1 LTRGLLRLA
10 LLAVLLFAS
19 FTHLD
24 QGSCPEKLRHEGDLI
39 LEGDEILVI
48 SNCVLE
54 VTGGIYVRDNATLRL
69 ENVDVRFIDTNDE
82 LWHLFKAEENST
94 IILSKVRCRVEIQVY
109 DTAKLTAIDS
119 TLYRSWYC
127 TIHGYNH
134 TAGGVYAYQDSQMRL
149 DNCRIGYVTTR
160 RNAKAEITG
169 STVARAWPNGSEMTL
184 IDSTV
189 DIQWETIEGFNGS
202 LSLTEESLKDMD
214 PGSVLPGSKTT
225 FRNVHVNELWL
236 SLIESNIT
244 ITDSQLEYLFA
255 YNDTRLN
262 LENSVINGLYMYGE
276 SVEVSVER
284 STVEQVRS
292 AGLGSNF
299 MLKISRSRIGEIG
312 LEFCIVSLEVTEST
326 IESLNVDNFW
336 AQTSG
341 INVSDSI
348 IGTFKPGF
356 GETVPIHYRFSNV
369 TIRDSMDFKYGAFE
383 DSGGAVITGDI
394 RFGPDFKI
402 NKTTVD
408 MYALI
413 TRLYNVRVTEGYVP
427 KGGAKLTLLR
437 GNQTLWT
444 GETDEE
450 GKATFPVRHAHI
462 FVVIRPTTPI
472 TPTVIQVNNVT
483 DTLKLRVG
491 EGKSSVELN
500 VGLMTDT
507 PITVNLTKNYE
518 YGLYTLPVII
528 ATIGLYLVIIVKKRL
543 VRGQPINQ
551 LISCACFV
559 ARLPGLPALDGA
571 DRQAN
576 FRVTRSRSFLGLTKM
591 S

>member
-1 LTRGLLRLA
+1 LTRGLLRLV

-24 QGSCPEKLRHEGDLI
+24 QGNCAEKLRHEGDLI

-94 IILSKVRCRVEIQVY
+94 VILSKVRCRVEIQVY

-160 RNAKAEITG
+160 RNAKAEVTG

-276 SVEVSVER
+276 GVDVSVER

-312 LEFCIVSLEVTEST
+312 LESCIVSLEVTEST

-348 IGTFKPGF
+348 IGAFKPGF
-356 GETVPIHYRFSNV
+356 GETTPIHYRFSNV
-369 TIRDSMDFKYGAFE
+369 TIRDSMDFKYGAFG

-394 RFGPDFKI
+394 CFGPDFKI
-402 NKTTVD
+402 NKTTFD

-413 TRLYNVRVTEGYVP
+413 TRLYTIMVTEGYVP
-427 KGGAKLTLLR
+427 KDGVKLTLLR

-444 GETDEE
+444 GETGEE
-450 GKATFPVRHAHI
+450 GKAMFPVRYARI

-483 DTLKLRVG
+483 DTLKLRVS
-491 EGKSSVELN
+491 EGRSSVELN
-500 VGLMTDT
+500 VGLTTDT
-507 PITVNLTKNYE
+507 PITVNITKNYE
-518 YGLYTLPVII
+518 YGLYTLPVIL
-528 ATIGLYLVIIVKKRL
+528 AAIGLYLVKI
-543 VRGQPINQ
+543 VRGRPRP
-551 LISCACFV
+551 LSPLASS
-559 ARLPGLPALDGA
+559 P
-571 DRQAN
+571 
-576 FRVTRSRSFLGLTKM
+576 
-591 S
+591 

>member
-1 LTRGLLRLA
+1 MLA
-10 LLAVLLFAS
+10 FLLFAS
-19 FTHLD
+19 LTHLD
-24 QGSCPEKLRHEGDLI
+24 QGSCAEKLRHEGDLI
-39 LEGDEILVI
+39 LEGDEALVI
-48 SNCVLE
+48 SDCILE
-54 VTGGIYVRDNATLRL
+54 VTGCIYVRDNATLRL
-69 ENVDVRFIDTNDE
+69 ENVDVRFIDTDEE
-82 LWHLFKAEENST
+82 LWHIFKAEGNST

-109 DTAKLTAIDS
+109 DTAKLTATDS

-149 DNCRIGYVTTR
+149 DNCRIGCVTTR

-236 SLIESNIT
+236 SLIDSNIT
-244 ITDSQLEYLFA
+244 IMDSQLEYLFV
-255 YNDTRLN
+255 YNGTRLTVKK
-262 LENSVINGLYMYGE
+262 SGVTGLYVYGE
-276 SVEVSVER
+276 GVYLSVER
-284 STVEQVRS
+284 SAVEQVRS
-292 AGLGSNF
+292 TGIRSNF
-299 MLKISRSRIGEIG
+299 KLKVNRSRIGDIG

-348 IGTFKPGF
+348 IGTFQPGF
-356 GETVPIHYRFSNV
+356 GEATPIHYRFSNV
-369 TIRDSMDFKYGAFE
+369 TIRDSMGFKYGAFG

-413 TRLYNVRVTEGYVP
+413 TRLYNIMVTEGYVP
-427 KGGAKLTLLR
+427 EDGAKLTLLR
-437 GNQTLWT
+437 GNQRLWT

-450 GKATFPVRHAHI
+450 GKATFPVRYARI

-483 DTLKLRVG
+483 ETLKLQVG
-491 EGKSSVELN
+491 EGRSSVELN
-500 VGLMTDT
+500 VGLTTDT
-507 PITVNLTKNYE
+507 PIIVNLTKNYE
-518 YGLYTLPVII
+518 YGLYTLPVIL
-528 ATIGLYLVIIVKKRL
+528 AAIGLYLVKI
-543 VRGQPINQ
+543 VRG
-551 LISCACFV
+551 
-559 ARLPGLPALDGA
+559 LPRHLSPRA
-571 DRQAN
+571 
-576 FRVTRSRSFLGLTKM
+576 SSP
-591 S
+591 